1 MPARARRVT
10 EDVSMS
16 DPFSSSD
23 SSRSAARSPHA
34 RVVRFSDPLTL
45 ENGLV
50 LPHVEVAFE
59 TYGTLAPDGANA
71 VLICHAISGDSHVA
85 RHDEHDL
92 PGWWDIVVGNGKP
105 IDTSRFFVI
114 CSNVLG
120 GCRGTTGPNSI
131 NPATGKPYGASFPL
145 ITMRD
150 IVAVQT
156 RLIDHLGIDRLHA
169 VVGGSLG
176 GHQALTWA
184 VDYPQ
189 RVANVALIATS
200 PRLTSQALAFDVV
213 ARNAIL
219 RDPNFHGGDYYD
231 KPTGP
236 AVGLALARMLGHI
249 TYLSRDAMTAK
260 FDASRL
266 QPRDIDTAFEKIF
279 SVGSYLAYQGK
290 RFVERFDANS
300 YVTLSRAMDLF
311 DLGHDVASLRQ
322 RFAPTT
328 CRWLLLSFTSDW
340 LFPPAQ
346 TQLMTD
352 ALVQAGKDVTHCNV
366 RSDAGH
372 DAFLLDDSLD
382 IYGEFLRSFLEP
394 DPAVSTSPATPP
406 AWRRDTH
413 ILHAHR
419 LDLDLLLELIDDGQ
433 RVLDLGCG
441 DGSLLEMIRQRKH
454 PRRLLGVEHDQS
466 LVLAT
471 ARRGIPVIQRDLER
485 PLDLLPDRSFDVVLL
500 SQTLQ
505 SIGNTEA
512 VLREL
517 LRVGRRGI
525 VSFPNFAYRK
535 LRDDYVARG
544 RAPKASGFYGYEWHN
559 TPNRRFPS
567 ILDMKDLCDDRGFRV
582 LDELYLDTETN
593 RRITDSPNDN
603 ADVAIFVL
611 GRD

>member
-1 MPARARRVT
+1 
-10 EDVSMS
+10 MS
-16 DPFSSSD
+16 THDPYASSD
-23 SSRSAARSPHA
+23 SVRSAARSE
-34 RVVRFSDPLTL
+34 RSRIVRLPGAVALESGATL
-45 ENGLV
+45 PQV
-50 LPHVEVAFE
+50 DVAFE
-59 TYGTLAPDGANA
+59 TYGTLNADRSNA
-71 VLICHAISGDSHVA
+71 VLVCHALSGDSHVA
-85 RHDEHDL
+85 RHDDDDL
-92 PGWWDIVVGNGKP
+92 PGWWDLVVGPGKP
-105 IDTSRFFVI
+105 IDTDRFFVL

-131 NPATGKPYGASFPL
+131 NPSTGRPYGASFPL
-145 ITMRD
+145 ITLGD
-150 IVAVQT
+150 IVEVQR
-156 RLIDHLGIDRLHA
+156 RLVDHLGIERLHA

-184 VDYPQ
+184 IAHPN
-189 RVANVALIATS
+189 RVANAALIATS

-219 RDPNFHGGDYYD
+219 RDPHFHGGDYYD
-231 KPTGP
+231 RDTGP
-236 AVGLALARMLGHI
+236 TVGLALARMLGHI

-260 FDASRL
+260 FDPTRL
-266 QPRDIDTAFEKIF
+266 QPRDIDTTFEKLF

-300 YVTLSRAMDLF
+300 YITLSRAMDLF
-311 DLGHDVASLRQ
+311 DLGHDLPTLES

-340 LFPPAQ
+340 LFPASQ

-352 ALVQAGKDVTHCNV
+352 ALVRAGKDVTHCNV
-366 RSDAGH
+366 HSDAGH
-372 DAFLLDDSLD
+372 DAFLLEDSLD
-382 IYGEFLRSFLEP
+382 VYGEFLRCFLERETNGASSIAP
-394 DPAVSTSPATPP
+394 PP

-419 LDLDLLLELIDDGQ
+419 LDHDLLLELIDEGQ
-433 RVLDLGCG
+433 SVLDLGCG
-441 DGSLLEMIRQRKH
+441 DGSLLELVRERKR
-454 PRRLLGVEHDQS
+454 PRRLLGVEQDQS

-471 ARRGIPVIQRDLER
+471 ARRGLPVIQQDLEHR
-485 PLDLLPDRSFDVVLL
+485 LGNFPDGCFDVVLL

-512 VLREL
+512 VLREV
-517 LRVGRRGI
+517 LRIGKRGI

-535 LRDDYVARG
+535 LREDYLSRG

-567 ILDMKDLCDDRGFRV
+567 ILDMKDFCGDRGIRI
-582 LDELYLDTETN
+582 LQEIYLDTESD
-593 RRITDSPNDN
+593 RRVNDDPNLN

-611 GRD
+611 GQP

>member
-1 MPARARRVT
+1 MRKRHA
-10 EDVSMS
+10 MNS
-16 DPFSSSD
+16 DHFSSSD
-23 SSRSAARSPHA
+23 SLRSAARSEHA
-34 RVVRFSDPLTL
+34 RVVRLPEPLSL
-45 ENGLV
+45 ESGDV
-50 LPHVEVAFE
+50 LPVVEVAFE
-59 TYGTLAPDGANA
+59 TYGTLNADRSNA
-71 VLICHAISGDSHVA
+71 VLVCHALSGDSHVA

-92 PGWWDIVVGNGKP
+92 PGWWDIVVGPGKP
-105 IDTSRFFVI
+105 IDTSRFYVI
-114 CSNVLG
+114 CSNILG

-131 NPATGKPYGASFPL
+131 NPSTGKPYGASFPL

-150 IVAVQT
+150 MVAVQA
-156 RLIDHLGIDRLHA
+156 RLIDHLGIHRLHA
-169 VVGGSLG
+169 IVGGSLG

-184 VDYPQ
+184 VDHPD
-189 RVANVALIATS
+189 RVSNVALIATS

-219 RDPNFHGGDYYD
+219 RDPHFHDGDYYD

-236 AVGLALARMLGHI
+236 VVGLALARMLGHI

-260 FDASRL
+260 FDATRL
-266 QPRDIDTAFEKIF
+266 QPRDIDTAFEKLF

-311 DLGHDVASLRQ
+311 DLGHDVETLRR
-322 RFAPTT
+322 RFASTT

-340 LFPPAQ
+340 LFPASQ
-346 TQLMTD
+346 TQLMAD

-382 IYGEFLRSFLEP
+382 TYGEFIRSFLEP
-394 DPAVSTSPATPP
+394 DGIASTPQATPP

-419 LDLDLLLELIDDGQ
+419 LDHDLLLELIDDGQ
-433 RVLDLGCG
+433 SVLDLGCG
-441 DGSLLEMIRQRKH
+441 DGSLLEMIRERKS
-454 PRRLLGVEHDQS
+454 PRRLLGIEHDQS

-471 ARRGIPVIQRDLER
+471 ARRGIPVIQRDLEL
-485 PLDLLPDRSFDVVLL
+485 PLDHLPDLSFDVVLL

-512 VLREL
+512 VLREV

-535 LRDDYVARG
+535 LREDYLARG

-567 ILDMKDLCDDRGFRV
+567 ILDMKDFCDERDIRV
-582 LDELYLDTETN
+582 IEEIYLDTEADQ
-593 RRITDSPNDN
+593 RVFDDPNLN